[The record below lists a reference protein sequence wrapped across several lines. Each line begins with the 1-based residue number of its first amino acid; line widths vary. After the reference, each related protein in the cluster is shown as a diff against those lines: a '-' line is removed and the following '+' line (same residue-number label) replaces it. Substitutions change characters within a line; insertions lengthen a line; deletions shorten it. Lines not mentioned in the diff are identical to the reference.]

1 MPTKE
6 MLIEKFASGRFLFT
20 ITAALV
26 FAWKAIDKTLPIDKI
41 SEVILLVIYAY
52 FTRSDRKPENGG
64 NGNAKPPENS

>member
-6 MLIEKFASGRFLFT
+6 MLIEKISSGRFLFT
-20 ITAALV
+20 VTAAVV
-26 FAWKAIDKTLPIDKI
+26 FAVKAIDKTLPLDKI

-64 NGNAKPPENS
+64 INGPKPPA